1 MGKVITNNGGS
12 VDIRDI
18 PTKGQRVYGTL
29 LALIIFLLMSVFLYF
44 TSIEL
49 YKKHDN
55 LTSFIISLILFSGSL
70 FLLLRVAFTKASK
83 PSDRAVTV
91 AGYTAVIVGVL
102 VLLVGKIYGPGD
114 DYIRFLEGIGSGIVS
129 IFSGLSIIIT
139 KRKNRRR

>member
-1 MGKVITNNGGS
+1 M
-12 VDIRDI
+12 DIRDI

-83 PSDRAVTV
+83 PSDRAVNV
-91 AGYTAVIVGVL
+91 AGYIAVIVGVL
-102 VLLVGKIYGPGD
+102 MLPASYIYAGD
-114 DYIRFLEGIGSGIVS
+114 DFSLFLRGLGLGLLSLTG
-129 IFSGLSIIIT
+129 GLSIIV
-139 KRKNRRR
+139 KHRNHWG